1 MQSAG
6 HAAQCLLWVA
16 VVCLSAW
23 LPPCFFFLI
32 WSVTER
38 MELHAFYCVWLA
50 SWWIHK
56 SPFSVYLNAWWN
68 WERVLFCK
76 QAEVKGRAHP
86 MPDCI
91 KPEFKMWTWN
101 NNLWT
106 RSDAEQQQVKSFRAA
121 MRLADWNAAEFWL
134 NSQCEDIH
142 PRLELNQRHCVYLR
156 PRGFIQS
163 ASTCEEPEW
172 TFMCAFFSSLLF
184 FCVNGKAVSRSV
196 RMAFWLC

>member
-1 MQSAG
+1 MQSARY
-6 HAAQCLLWVA
+6 AAQCLLWAA

-32 WSVTER
+32 WSVIER

-50 SWWIHK
+50 SWCIHK

-76 QAEVKGRAHP
+76 QAEVKGWAHP

-91 KPEFKMWTWN
+91 KPEFKLWAWN

-106 RSDAEQQQVKSFRAA
+106 RSDAEQQQQQQVKGFRAA

-134 NSQCEDIH
+134 NSHRVWRYSSQAGVEPASSCLPETTRVH
-142 PRLELNQRHCVYLR
+142 PVGLDMWRTRMNLHVS
-156 PRGFIQS
+156 GFFLS
-163 ASTCEEPEW
+163 A
-172 TFMCAFFSSLLF
+172 FLL
-184 FCVNGKAVSRSV
+184 
-196 RMAFWLC
+196 